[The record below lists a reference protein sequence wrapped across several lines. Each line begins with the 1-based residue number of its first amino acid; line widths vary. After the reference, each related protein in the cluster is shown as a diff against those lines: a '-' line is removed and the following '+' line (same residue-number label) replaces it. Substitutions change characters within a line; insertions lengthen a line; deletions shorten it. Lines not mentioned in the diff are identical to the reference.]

1 MLLVLTGACTT
12 DLEHKK
18 TLFSSVI
25 SNYISLLI
33 ATASQQLFG
42 CISEPSP
49 TKHVYKL
56 LHTETP
62 IERCMQRWCF
72 RMQFYRWLRGSSHPA
87 HS

>member
-33 ATASQQLFG
+33 A
-42 CISEPSP
+42 
-49 TKHVYKL
+49 L
-56 LHTETP
+56 LHNSFLVAFLNQALQSTFTS
-62 IERCMQRWCF
+62 
-72 RMQFYRWLRGSSHPA
+72 FYIRKPQ
-87 HS
+87 